1 MAKRGVVA
9 GALMIVLALAVPVT
23 GNAGSGPM
31 CAGQFGV
38 AGWSATHRICTFVS
52 DGSQLRVDGMI
63 AAAGTD
69 MLYIFPM
76 PPIVDVAVS
85 IVDGSGATLLSCSAL
100 ELVLAR
106 CGKAVKAGV
115 AAAAGTRLSCVT
127 RAWTNISHGTARTA
141 YACASR

>member
-1 MAKRGVVA
+1 MTKRGVVA

-23 GNAGSGPM
+23 GRAGTGPM

-38 AGWSATHRICTFVS
+38 AGWSAAHGTCTFVS
-52 DGSQLRVDGMI
+52 DGSRLRVDGMI

-69 MLYIFPM
+69 LLYIFPL

-85 IVDGSGATLLSCSAL
+85 IVDGSGATLLSCSAF
-100 ELVLAR
+100 ELVLAQ
-106 CGKAVKAGV
+106 CGKTVKAPV
-115 AAAAGTRLSCVT
+115 AAGTRLSCVT
-127 RAWTNISHGTARTA
+127 RAWTNLSHGTARTT